1 MKEQTTMRQEQ
12 KTETLEKVLHESAF
26 MLNDLRDLL
35 RSASAVEAIVILDLI
50 ADAAKLQNRIG
61 QFKTALEI
69 E

>member
-1 MKEQTTMRQEQ
+1 MRQEQ
-12 KTETLEKVLHESAF
+12 KTETLEKALLESAF
-26 MLNDLRDLL
+26 MLADLRDLL
-35 RSASAVEAIVILDLI
+35 RSSSAVEAIVILDLI